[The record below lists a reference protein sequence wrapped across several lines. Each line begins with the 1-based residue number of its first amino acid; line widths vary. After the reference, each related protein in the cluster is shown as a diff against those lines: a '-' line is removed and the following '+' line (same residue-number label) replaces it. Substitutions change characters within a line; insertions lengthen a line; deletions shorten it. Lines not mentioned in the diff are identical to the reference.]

1 MHALLRFPGGS
12 CNQKVMD
19 LQDRMSLILK
29 HWKTSSNN
37 HSFHDKSSPI
47 CIPLE
52 HKWLLL
58 AMWLYGTGDA
68 RNATESI
75 LARTLPSYAI
85 IRLYYFSI
93 ILLKH

>member
-19 LQDRMSLILK
+19 LHDRMSLILK

-47 CIPLE
+47 CIPLGSA
-52 HKWLLL
+52 KP
-58 AMWLYGTGDA
+58 MTG
-68 RNATESI
+68 NTWC
-75 LARTLPSYAI
+75 
-85 IRLYYFSI
+85 FSRI
-93 ILLKH
+93 MEK